1 MLDIYL
7 FIGLVTFYLI
17 GAFSSVIFNK
27 KDRICSYISF
37 LSAAAGSLLGVIF
50 SLSVIFGDT
59 FSLEL
64 SQGSYL
70 KFGFFVDKLSAFF
83 ILVISIAVFA
93 VSIFSTGYVREY
105 FGKKNIGL
113 LGFLYNIFIISMI
126 FVVSA
131 NNAIMFLIVWELMSV
146 ISYFLVVYEHE
157 KPETRKAGFIYIVMT
172 HIGTGFILLSFLIF
186 ASTSGSFGFETFHAA
201 GSTMT
206 PLLKDLAF
214 IFAFIGFGAKAG
226 IVPLHIWLPYAHP
239 AAPSNVSA
247 LMSGVMIK
255 TAIFMLIR
263 ISFDFLGSS
272 QSWWGYIVLTV
283 GTLSAILGILYAVV
297 ESDMKRMLAFSSIEN
312 IGIILIGLGASMIF
326 FAGEKPILCAIAMIA
341 ALYHLLNHS
350 VFKGLLFMGAGSLL
364 YSTHTKNIEKLGGI
378 IKRMPVTAILILI
391 GVLSISAL
399 PPFSGFVSEWLTF
412 QSLLLSFNLNNNFAI
427 IMLSISAAFLALT
440 GALAAYCFLKF
451 FGMVFLAL
459 PRSEHALHAKEVNF
473 PMLAGMG
480 IFALLSILLGVLPMY
495 IIPLLDRIVASFIG
509 TGAFSQS
516 FSWGTF
522 GMISIPS
529 SQGIS
534 ISTPGLLAIVLILMV
549 IPAIILLVNKR
560 SMQPIYETWGCG
572 QPVSTARNEYS
583 ATAFSKPVQ
592 VWFKSLYRPAREME
606 VTYSSPYLKESFTF
620 ESRIEQVFE
629 QYLYNPVIEFIM
641 VQSRKA
647 KQIQTGSIH
656 VYLGYIFAIL
666 VILFM
671 FMIAGGS

>member
-1 MLDIYL
+1 MLA
-7 FIGLVTFYLI
+7 FYLI
-17 GAFSSVIFNK
+17 GAFSSLILNK

-37 LSAAAGSLLGVIF
+37 SSAAAGALSGVLF
-50 SLSVIFGDT
+50 SSGIIFGDSFYFT
-59 FSLEL
+59 I
-64 SQGSYL
+64 SQDSFL

-83 ILVISIAVFA
+83 ILVISISVFA
-93 VSIFSTGYVREY
+93 VSIFSTGYVKEY
-105 FGKKNIGL
+105 FGKKNIGHL
-113 LGFLYNIFIISMI
+113 CFLYNIFILSMI
-126 FVVSA
+126 FVVCA
-131 NNAIMFLIVWELMSV
+131 NNAIMFLIMWELMSV
-146 ISYFLVVYEHE
+146 ISFFLVVYEHE

-172 HIGTGFILLSFLIF
+172 HIGTGFIILSFMIF
-186 ASTSGSFGFETFHAA
+186 ASGSGNFNFETFKAA

-214 IFAFIGFGAKAG
+214 IFAFIGFGTKAG

-263 ISFDFLGSS
+263 INFDFLGASES
-272 QSWWGYIVLTV
+272 LWGYIVLIV
-283 GTLSAILGILYAVV
+283 GTISAIIGILYAVV
-297 ESDMKRMLAFSSIEN
+297 EPDMKRMLAFSSIEN

-326 FAGEKPILCAIAMIA
+326 LSSQKPILSAIAAIA

-350 VFKGLLFMGAGSLL
+350 VFKGLLFMGAGSIL

-378 IKRMPVTAILILI
+378 IKKMPVSAILILI

-427 IMLSISAAFLALT
+427 ITLSISAAFLALT

-459 PRSEHALHAKEVNF
+459 PRSEHAQHAKEVNI

-480 IFALLSILLGVLPMY
+480 IFALLSILLGILPMY
-495 IIPLLDRIVASFIG
+495 ILPVLDRIAASFIG
-509 TGAFSQS
+509 TSAFSQS
-516 FSWGTF
+516 ILVGTF

-529 SQGIS
+529 SHGIS
-534 ISTPGLLAIVLILMV
+534 ISTPVLLAILLILML
-549 IPAIILLVNKR
+549 IPAIILLINR
-560 SMQPIYETWGCG
+560 NTLQPIYETWGCG
-572 QPVSTARNEYS
+572 QPVSTSRNEYS
-583 ATAFSKPVQ
+583 AKAFSKPVQ
-592 VWFKSLYRPAREME
+592 VWFKSLYRPARETE
-606 VTYSSPYLKESFTF
+606 ATYSSPYLKESFKF

-629 QYLYNPVIEFIM
+629 QYLYNPAVDFVM
-641 VQSRKA
+641 VKSRKA
-647 KQIQTGSIH
+647 KLIQTGSIH
-656 VYLGYIFAIL
+656 AYLGYIFGIL
-666 VILFM
+666 IILFI
-671 FMIAGGS
+671 FVIAGGD